1 VDALDSIDKNILLA
15 LDSNCRLSYKAIAQN
30 LGMTANAVRKRM
42 ERLLETGVIEEF
54 SIILKSA
61 MMKSE
66 YLIALVLTDGSE
78 NEVEFIET
86 MGSNLHI
93 IQVGQVVTHTGRAY
107 LVHCEYISAESLQS
121 LGSFFRTLK
130 PVTDVQL
137 HTILMQRGKVFEIK
151 KLHLRILRYLL
162 ENARMQVTEISERT
176 GLTAR
181 RVSRAIQEL
190 QESDAI
196 WFATRWNLSLGGN
209 TEFYLK
215 IDYDETT
222 GHEEVEQWLR
232 TSYPLEYWFS
242 FSAVL
247 EPVLFAKFV
256 TEHFRDAEH
265 IARRV
270 KMAPFSKSVDV
281 WLSYPVIKFPRLGR
295 QKLEEMI
302 TDAGF

>member
-1 VDALDSIDKNILLA
+1 VDALDQIDKNILLA
-15 LDSNCRLSYKAIAQN
+15 LDSNCRLSYQAIAEN
-30 LGMTANAVRKRM
+30 LGMTANAVRKRI

-54 SIILKSA
+54 SVILKSA

-66 YLIALVLTDGSE
+66 YLIALILTDGSE
-78 NEVEFIET
+78 DEAKFIEL

-93 IQVGQVVTHTGRAY
+93 IQVGQLVTHTGRAY
-107 LVHCEYISAESLQS
+107 LVHCEYIGAESLQN
-121 LGSFFRTLK
+121 LGFFLRTPE
-130 PVTDVQL
+130 PVSDVQL
-137 HTILMQRGKVFEIK
+137 HTILIQRGKTFEMK
-151 KLHLRILRYLL
+151 KLHLRILKYLL
-162 ENARMQVTEISERT
+162 EDARMPVTEISERA

-181 RVSRAIQEL
+181 RVSRAIQEM
-190 QESDAI
+190 QESDAL

-215 IDYDETT
+215 INYDEAT

-232 TSYPLEYWFS
+232 TSYPQEYWFS

-270 KMAPFSKSVDV
+270 KKTPFSKSVDV

-295 QKLEEMI
+295 RKLEDMI
-302 TDAGF
+302 SSAGF